1 MINEKQHQYNTAG
14 SYHSDGLGPNAMAND
29 GSSRFYEQ
37 DPEYSKDFNNAYQR
51 VWQIIP
57 HYIYYYSL
65 WKRFTW
71 NRATHYSYLR
81 KRSTD

>member
-1 MINEKQHQYNTAG
+1 MINEKQYQYNTAG

-51 VWQIIP
+51 V
-57 HYIYYYSL
+57 
-65 WKRFTW
+65 
-71 NRATHYSYLR
+71 
-81 KRSTD
+81 